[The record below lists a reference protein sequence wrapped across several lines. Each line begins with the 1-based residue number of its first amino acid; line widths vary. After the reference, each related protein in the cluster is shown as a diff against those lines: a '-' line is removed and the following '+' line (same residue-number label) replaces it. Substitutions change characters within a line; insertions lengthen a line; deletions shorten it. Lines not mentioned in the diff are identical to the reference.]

1 MGNVGW
7 NRSNRGFTL
16 IELLVV
22 VAIIALLISILLPS
36 LNGARRAAKQTVCLT
51 HLRTQGQASVLYA
64 EDNNGAVLC
73 GIVTN
78 DPAPPGPLPPDFT
91 EYLLPHQA
99 WLKYVGY
106 TPRGD
111 GRNAEK
117 NKIHNLFGPEV
128 VFPDPRMIRLRQAYT
143 DTEVYQCPDMP
154 VVIDSNGDAKMSY
167 MDYITNAM
175 PIPFTNINAEK
186 SITSDG
192 MQEGTTAE
200 PTVGWTEIWY
210 HGFRKDS
217 DVRRPADF
225 IYITEI
231 STWLV
236 SQEGIGRLSPRH
248 HAFFLASHIP
258 FAGGPRTAFDQR
270 HPGGLNALFYDQ
282 HAETLGSSQID
293 PGFPNSM
300 ALRLRYFSDTS
311 QLDAR
316 YQ

>member
-51 HLRTQGQASVLYA
+51 HLRVQGQASVLYA
-64 EDNNGAVLC
+64 EDNNGALLC

-78 DPAPPGPLPPDFT
+78 DPAPPGPLPRDFT

-106 TPRGD
+106 TPWGD

-117 NKIHNLFGPEV
+117 NKIHNLFGAEM
-128 VFPDPRMIRLRQAYT
+128 VFPDPGMIRLKQAYT

-154 VVIDSNGDAKMSY
+154 VVVNSDGEAKTSY
-167 MDYITNAM
+167 MDFATNAM
-175 PIPFTNINAEK
+175 PIPFTNVNAEK
-186 SITSDG
+186 SITG
-192 MQEGTTAE
+192 MAPGEEAQGVGIGSVWYFGT
-200 PTVGWTEIWY
+200 
-210 HGFRKDS
+210 RKDG
-217 DVRRPADF
+217 DIRRPADY

-231 STWLV
+231 STYLV
-236 SQEGIGRLSPRH
+236 SDVAFGERQLDPRYH
-248 HAFFLASHIP
+248 TFFLASHIP
-258 FAGGPRTAFDQR
+258 HAGKPRTAYDQR
-270 HPGGLNALFYDQ
+270 HPGGINSLFFDQ
-282 HAETLGSSQID
+282 HAETLGPSQID

-300 ALRLRYFSDTS
+300 ALRLRYFSDPS
-311 QLDAR
+311 RLDAQ